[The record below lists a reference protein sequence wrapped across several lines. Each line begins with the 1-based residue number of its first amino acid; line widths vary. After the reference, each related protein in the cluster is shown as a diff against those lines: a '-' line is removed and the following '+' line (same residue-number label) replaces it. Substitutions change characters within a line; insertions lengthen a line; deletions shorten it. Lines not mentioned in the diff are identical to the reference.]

1 MPCFFGLRTRVV
13 SDRDKA
19 SSWGSA
25 VLLVPFAGDA
35 VESGSCIVLATC
47 GSSPLA
53 LLSALLRKTLRRLVA
68 RKTGPLALSSMVI
81 AELCRGCRLSMLLQW
96 TRCGVNVWS
105 SSSRLGGPCTAS
117 RLVDLSAR
125 LSTAPTLLWF
135 YCATKRYA
143 LYSARDLIKEVV
155 LFEKSQH
162 HDLFASRNP

>member
-1 MPCFFGLRTRVV
+1 
-13 SDRDKA
+13 
-19 SSWGSA
+19 
-25 VLLVPFAGDA
+25 
-35 VESGSCIVLATC
+35 
-47 GSSPLA
+47 

-68 RKTGPLALSSMVI
+68 RKTGPLAFSSILI
-81 AELCRGCRLSMLLQW
+81 ASCVEGVDYRCCCNGLVVVLTCGRRQVGWVGRAPLL
-96 TRCGVNVWS
+96 
-105 SSSRLGGPCTAS
+105 
-117 RLVDLSAR
+117 DLSAR